1 LSQTDIDFEDLLP
14 DLVSVA
20 FPNGVRQGQDDFHG
34 RNDMDFPNLED
45 IIGYEAF
52 EGFSSDAP
60 GQLNFLDQG
69 FQEVET
75 NWLNPSTL
83 VNAASQVTAFQLD
96 NVVDSMPGAPPLLV
110 EGTLQPQLN
119 QSLPADSSESNQV
132 NGRSEGA
139 MQPTM
144 MPFGTFPQ
152 HIPIPLQTPMVP
164 VQAQSF
170 PLNADEKLSCN
181 HLGCENAHFERK
193 CDWQ

>member
-1 LSQTDIDFEDLLP
+1 LSQTDLDFEDLLP

-20 FPNGVRQGQDDFHG
+20 FPNSVRQGQDDFHG
-34 RNDMDFPNLED
+34 RNDVDFPNLED

-52 EGFSSDAP
+52 EGFNSDAP
-60 GQLNFLDQG
+60 GQLSFLDQG

-96 NVVDSMPGAPPLLV
+96 YVVDSMPGAPALLV
-110 EGTLQPQLN
+110 EGTLRPELN

-144 MPFGTFPQ
+144 MPLGAFPQ
-152 HIPIPLQTPMVP
+152 QIPIPLQT
-164 VQAQSF
+164 QSF
-170 PLNADEKLSCN
+170 PLDADEKLSCN
-181 HLGCENAHFERK
+181 HLGCENAYFERK